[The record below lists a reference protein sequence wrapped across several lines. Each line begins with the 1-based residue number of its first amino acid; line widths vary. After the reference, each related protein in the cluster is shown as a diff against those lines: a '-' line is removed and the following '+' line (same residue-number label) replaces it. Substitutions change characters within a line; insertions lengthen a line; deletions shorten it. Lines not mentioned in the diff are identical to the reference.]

1 MRILV
6 LLKMNLRLLLR
17 NKGFLFFLILLPI
30 GGMLILNLKTGSQ
43 EMEVQFSP
51 SEINELDH
59 ADSKIIYLGDTSHFS
74 VKVYDSSGSVL
85 GDELLK
91 QFTDVG
97 VFGIYRY
104 HSNALSEEEI
114 LKLAKENGFN
124 DRIGAIIYLKPDF
137 QQQLLNGTVSE
148 GMTAF
153 CLAEDERIQLFEEVL
168 NTSLTTMTA
177 YAQYAQGD
185 AEQLIQM
192 IDQANTFIPEKERV
206 LLSGGEGELTN
217 QQMEYHSN
225 LGYNFSILTMA
236 FLFCGVFIAYTVI
249 EERDNLVYTRMTLG
263 NVTRKEYFV
272 SKLIV
277 AFVVT
282 GIQTL
287 VIGIGMPF
295 LVRDDIGVGRI
306 DYLIMIFLMGSIFN
320 VLSLCVGTLMGN
332 VMSANYMVFTIWSVS
347 SLLSGLYFLHS
358 FTVQGII
365 GKFSRL
371 MPQKWFV
378 EGAKML
384 MLQEKWAY
392 PMMLSATMAF
402 LIIICCVGVAGT
414 RFQND
419 A

>member
-1 MRILV
+1 MRILI

-17 NKGFLFFLILLPI
+17 NKGFLFFLVVIPI
-30 GGMLILNLKTGSQ
+30 GGMLILNVKIGSQ
-43 EMEVQFSP
+43 ELAVKFSP
-51 SEINELDH
+51 SEINELDY

-74 VKVYDSSGSVL
+74 VKVYDSSRSVL
-85 GDELLK
+85 GDELLE
-91 QFTDVG
+91 QFADVG
-97 VFGIYRY
+97 IFGVYRY
-104 HSNALSEEEI
+104 HSHNLSEEEI
-114 LKLAKENGFN
+114 IKLAKENGFN
-124 DRIGAIIYLKPDF
+124 DRIGAIIYLKSDF

-148 GMTAF
+148 GMTVF
-153 CLAEDERIQLFEEVL
+153 SLAEDERFQLFEEVL
-168 NTSLTTMTA
+168 NTSLTTMTS
-177 YAQYAQGD
+177 YAQYANGD
-185 AEQLIQM
+185 EKQLTQM
-192 IDQANTFIPEKERV
+192 INQANTLIPEKQRV
-206 LLSGGEGELTN
+206 LLSGGEGELTS
-217 QQMEYHSN
+217 QQMDYHSN
-225 LGYNFSILTMA
+225 MGYSFAILTMA

-287 VIGIGMPF
+287 VIGIGLPF
-295 LVRDDIGVGRI
+295 LVRDEIGVGRI

-347 SLLSGLYFLHS
+347 SLLSGVYFLNK
-358 FTVQGII
+358 FTVEGVLGQL
-365 GKFSRL
+365 SRL

-378 EGAKML
+378 EGARML
-384 MLQEKWAY
+384 MLQERSAY
-392 PMMLSATMAF
+392 PMMLSATAAF

-419 A
+419 V